1 MAQKSKKRAAKKSK
15 PRTIKKLKPRV
26 AKKYK
31 QRAVKKEKRVKK
43 LASKKISRASAHLS
57 ASSAKSSAL
66 SAPSSHNPYEVV
78 LHNFELAA
86 AKINLSEELAMLIRT
101 PDRELRVELPVMMDD
116 GKLHSIIGY
125 RVQHNNA
132 RGPYKGGIRFHP
144 DVSISEVKALA
155 SWMTWKCAVVG
166 IPYGGAKGGVV
177 CDPKKMSEGELERLS
192 RGYIRALNQF
202 IGPEKDIP
210 APDVYTNPQI
220 MAWMMDEF
228 SKFKGYNSPGVI
240 TGKPVNA
247 FGSEGRDEA
256 TGYGLCI
263 VTRETLKAFKRNP
276 HKMTAVIQ
284 GYGNLGHVAAEIYHK
299 MGIKIIA
306 VSDSQGGAY
315 NPKGMDPKEIMAH
328 KEKTETVVG
337 LKGTKKITNE
347 ELFGLKCNILAP
359 CALENVITKE
369 NAPKIKAEIIIEGA
383 NGPTTPE
390 ADEILEKRGIFIV
403 PDVLANAGGVTV
415 SYFEWVQNLMNYYW
429 SKEEVNE
436 KLDRMM
442 TKAFKNV
449 LEIKTKYKVGMRT
462 SAYILAV
469 KRVAETMKARGI
481 TS

>member
-1 MAQKSKKRAAKKSK
+1 MVAKPKGLDDVTKRKVDPFESAQKQLKKA
-15 PRTIKKLKPRV
+15 IDVLKMGDDVYEILKEVNEYLEVSIPVRMDSGKIRV
-26 AKKYK
+26 FK
-31 QRAVKKEKRVKK
+31 
-43 LASKKISRASAHLS
+43 
-57 ASSAKSSAL
+57 
-66 SAPSSHNPYEVV
+66 
-78 LHNFELAA
+78 
-86 AKINLSEELAMLIRT
+86 
-101 PDRELRVELPVMMDD
+101 
-116 GKLHSIIGY
+116 GY
-125 RVQHNNA
+125 RAHHNNI